1 MPETKAP
8 RVTAAAEAA
17 SDRNSLGN
25 ALAQS
30 AESWLAAQAELLA
43 SIETL
48 SQDWLR
54 RRREDIDAARDTVQR
69 LSECREPSDIFRV
82 QQDWLAGAIKRA
94 QSDISAV
101 NNGIASMTRAATS
114 EFEATLRAATQ
125 SIRAAEGEMFR
136 AAAGNKPSPRK

>member
-8 RVTAAAEAA
+8 RAAAEAA
-17 SDRNSLGN
+17 SDRIPLGS
-25 ALAQS
+25 AFAQS

-69 LSECREPSDIFRV
+69 LSECREPTDIFRV
-82 QQDWLAGAIKRA
+82 QQDWLAGAMKRA
-94 QSDISAV
+94 QSDITAV

-114 EFEATLRAATQ
+114 EFEATTRAATQ

-136 AAAGNKPSPRK
+136 AAAGNKPSARK